1 MRRVSSALVAAALIV
16 SMVQSGTAVARSG
29 DGTTSYYLA
38 LGDSLAV
45 GFQPGSGETSD
56 GYVDVLWRRT
66 RREHIQGLA
75 LRNVGCPGETSRSL
89 ITGKHSPCRY
99 AAGSQLDAAVAF
111 LTARA
116 GEVAFITIDVG
127 ANDLVNRCFDPRS
140 GLISKACAV
149 NLQPRLGN
157 RLVRIVDALREA
169 AGPGV
174 PIIGMTYHN
183 PFLGLWGLVPGGRA
197 LAHAAQRAWA
207 VFDEGI
213 ATAYEGAGAI
223 VADVAKTFRI
233 DDFEHTVWVPGRGQ
247 IPVNVALACRWTW
260 FCSRRFFGDPHA
272 NRTGYRRI
280 ADTFERELELLLP
293 T

>member
-1 MRRVSSALVAAALIV
+1 M
-16 SMVQSGTAVARSG
+16 
-29 DGTTSYYLA
+29 
-38 LGDSLAV
+38 
-45 GFQPGSGETSD
+45 
-56 GYVDVLWRRT
+56 
-66 RREHIQGLA
+66 
-75 LRNVGCPGETSRSL
+75 
-89 ITGKHSPCRY
+89 
-99 AAGSQLDAAVAF
+99 
-111 LTARA
+111 
-116 GEVAFITIDVG
+116 AFITIDVG

-140 GLISKACAV
+140 GLISRACAV
-149 NLQPRLGN
+149 DLQPRLGN

-174 PIIGMTYHN
+174 PILGMTYHN

-260 FCSRRFFGDPHA
+260 FCSSA
-272 NRTGYRRI
+272 KMSVAI
-280 ADTFERELELLLP
+280 AS
-293 T
+293 